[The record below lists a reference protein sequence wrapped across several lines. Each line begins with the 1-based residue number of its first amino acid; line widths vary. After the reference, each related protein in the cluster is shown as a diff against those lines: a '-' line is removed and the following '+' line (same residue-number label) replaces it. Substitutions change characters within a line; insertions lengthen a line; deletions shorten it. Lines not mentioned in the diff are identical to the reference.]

1 MRDING
7 ILDSSE
13 FLDQF
18 VHRFP
23 SGNGMLLGRQG
34 VHKPKG
40 VWLLYIESFAR
51 EARERKARYFIK
63 RRKECKRFFPLTLFT

>member
-1 MRDING
+1 
-7 ILDSSE
+7 
-13 FLDQF
+13 
-18 VHRFP
+18 
-23 SGNGMLLGRQG
+23 MLLGRQG